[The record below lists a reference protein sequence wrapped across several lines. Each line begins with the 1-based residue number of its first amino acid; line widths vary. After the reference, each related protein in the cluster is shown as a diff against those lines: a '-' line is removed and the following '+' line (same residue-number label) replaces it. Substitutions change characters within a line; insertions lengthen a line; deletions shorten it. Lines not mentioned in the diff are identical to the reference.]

1 MSMFDALDKEIV
13 ALQMQL
19 KNQGFWGDEEEEEVE
34 EENQEEE
41 EEEEKTSD

>member
-1 MSMFDALDKEIV
+1 MFDALDKEIA

-19 KNQGFWGDEEEEEVE
+19 KNQGFGGDEEEEEEVE

-41 EEEEKTSD
+41 EEEEKNSD